1 MDHSIFERANQF
13 LGRMMPVFIPGSLII
28 GIFLGRHVTPFLF
41 LVPWLFAF
49 MTFTGSIGS
58 TFRQLGL
65 VVRHPFP
72 VLLAFIVLHILMP
85 VYAFCVGHLFYHNA
99 PLTVT
104 GFLLS
109 AAIPTGVTSFVWVM
123 MQKGNIPL
131 VLTVILIDTL
141 LSPVVVPLTLM
152 IFAGKSVDINV
163 WSLMSDLF
171 TMIVIPSLLGILFSQ
186 RTSVKTQKNAA
197 TILSPFS
204 KIGMFVVVLI
214 NGGVVTPYLQHLDI
228 QILFILLTVLFISAS
243 GYLLS
248 WLSGA
253 LFHLKQ
259 DMVITLTYSGG
270 MRNISAGSVIAVS
283 FFPAQVV
290 LPVVAGM
297 LFQQVLAS
305 FYGQM
310 LAKFYSRPK
319 QQGHAGKE
327 TGREP
332 LH

>member
-1 MDHSIFERANQF
+1 MCFSFFDRANRF
-13 LGRMMPVFIPGSLII
+13 LGKMMPIFIPGSLII
-28 GIFLGRHVTPFLF
+28 GMVLGHRLTGLLF

-58 TFRQLGL
+58 TFKQLGA

-72 VLLAFIVLHILMP
+72 VLLALGVLHLFMP
-85 VYAFCVGHLFYHNA
+85 LFAYGTGHLLFSGH
-99 PLTVT
+99 PLTTT

-141 LSPVVVPLTLM
+141 LSPVVVPLTLLL
-152 IFAGKSVDINV
+152 FVGKSVHIEG
-163 WSLMSDLF
+163 WPLMQDLF

-186 RTSVKTQKNAA
+186 FTQLETQRKAASV
-197 TILSPFS
+197 LSPFS
-204 KIGMFVVVLI
+204 KIGMFLVVMI
-214 NGGVVTPYLQHLDI
+214 NGGVVSPYLRGMDAHV
-228 QILFILLTVLFISAS
+228 LFIILTVLFISAS

-248 WLSGA
+248 WLLGA
-253 LFHLKQ
+253 LFHL
-259 DMVITLTYSGG
+259 DRSMIVTLTYSGG
-270 MRNISAGSVIAVS
+270 MRNISAGSVIAVT

-290 LPVVAGM
+290 LPVISGM

-305 FYGQM
+305 FFGTLLSSVYRDKKTEKP
-310 LAKFYSRPK
+310 AASS
-319 QQGHAGKE
+319 
-327 TGREP
+327 
-332 LH
+332 